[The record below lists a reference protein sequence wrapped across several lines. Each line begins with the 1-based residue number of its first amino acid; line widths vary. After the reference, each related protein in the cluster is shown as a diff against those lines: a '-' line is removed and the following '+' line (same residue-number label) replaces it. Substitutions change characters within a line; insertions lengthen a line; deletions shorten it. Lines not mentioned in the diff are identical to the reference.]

1 MNNEDLQRLYNI
13 GVDRELP
20 GDFVRR
26 DKDGKIPG
34 VGDGEKV
41 TLHNFDNSADVY
53 HYVNSIPLYKI
64 KYITITGGDK
74 TFTLMPQT
82 STIDYAAIRVY
93 SNDGGYTLIV
103 LKINPDTPIAF
114 YINVYSGGGRDKY
127 MITNISEYTV
137 CVEE

>member
-1 MNNEDLQRLYNI
+1 MNNEDLQRLYDV
-13 GVDRELP
+13 GVDLGRP

-34 VGDGEKV
+34 AGEV

-53 HYVNSIPLYKI
+53 NYVNSVPLYKI
-64 KYITITGGDK
+64 KYITITGGNK

-82 STIDYAAIRVY
+82 SAIDYAAIRAY

-103 LKINPDTPIAF
+103 LKIDPNTPIAF
-114 YINVYSGGGRDKY
+114 YVNVYSGGGRDKY
-127 MITNISEYTV
+127 MIRDISEYTV
-137 CVEE
+137 YVEE